1 MHDLF
6 RKHWYLLLLSKFNDS
21 MLLTYFLNQSK
32 DIWNKFKKSS
42 KTGLSIISSMAN
54 SFQFLTLLPDFHFW
68 KGDWALG
75 CLRSILRL
83 VISIQFWFICGERK
97 LYKKSPKFFLNDWKI
112 SFCFF
117 FLQKCMK
124 TTKMGLALEEKN
136 KILSQIKSFFYLT
149 NCQCQICTWN

>member
-6 RKHWYLLLLSKFNDS
+6 PKHWYLVLLSKFNDS

-75 CLRSILRL
+75 CLRSILRFGFDYL
-83 VISIQFWFICGERK
+83 SSFDSFVVKENYTKRV
-97 LYKKSPKFFLNDWKI
+97 LNFF
-112 SFCFF
+112 
-117 FLQKCMK
+117 
-124 TTKMGLALEEKN
+124 
-136 KILSQIKSFFYLT
+136 
-149 NCQCQICTWN
+149 